1 MSNPKAI
8 KIIKEFIKQRDWEQ
22 FHDPKNLAISLN
34 LESSE
39 VLELFQWTKDN
50 EINKNKVTNLKDELA
65 DVYYWLLLLA
75 DHYDIDIDDALEE
88 KIKKNEKKYPIDK
101 SKEALKSIQ
110 NLTNVCS
117 QILSIQ

>member
-1 MSNPKAI
+1 MSNPKTI
-8 KIIKEFIKQRDWEQ
+8 EIIKEFIKQRDWEQ

-50 EINKNKVTNLKDELA
+50 EINKNRVTNLKDELA

-75 DHYDIDIDDALEE
+75 DHYEIDIEKALEE
-88 KIKKNEKKYPIDK
+88 KMKKIEEKYPIDK
-101 SKEALKSIQ
+101 SKGNSEKYSEF
-110 NLTNVCS
+110 N
-117 QILSIQ
+117 

>member
-50 EINKNKVTNLKDELA
+50 EINKNKATNLKDELA

-75 DHYDIDIDDALEE
+75 DYYDIDIEDALEE

-101 SKEALKSIQ
+101 SKGSSEKYSEF
-110 NLTNVCS
+110 N
-117 QILSIQ
+117 

>member
-1 MSNPKAI
+1 MGTI
-8 KIIKEFIKQRDWEQ
+8 Y
-22 FHDPKNLAISLN
+22 PKNLAISLN

-50 EINKNKVTNLKDELA
+50 EINKNKVENLKDELA

-75 DHYDIDIDDALEE
+75 DHYNIDIENALEE
-88 KIKKNEKKYPIDK
+88 KIKKNEKNIPQKNQR
-101 SKEALKSIQ
+101 EALKSIQ

>member
-1 MSNPKAI
+1 MSNPKSI
-8 KIIKEFIKQRDWEQ
+8 EIIKEFIKQRDWEQ

-50 EINKNKVTNLKDELA
+50 EINKNKITNLTDELA

-75 DHYDIDIDDALEE
+75 DHYDIDIESALEE

-101 SKEALKSIQ
+101 SKGNSEKYSEF
-110 NLTNVCS
+110 N
-117 QILSIQ
+117 

>member
-75 DHYDIDIDDALEE
+75 DHYDIDIEDALEE
-88 KIKKNEKKYPIDK
+88 KIKKKR
-101 SKEALKSIQ
+101 Q
-110 NLTNVCS
+110 NL
-117 QILSIQ
+117 LM

>member
-1 MSNPKAI
+1 MSELKAI
-8 KIIKEFIKQRDWEQ
+8 DKIKNFIQQRDWEQ

-50 EINKNKVTNLKDELA
+50 EINKNKITNLKDELA

-75 DHYDIDIDDALEE
+75 DHYEIDIEKALEE
-88 KIKKNEKKYPIDK
+88 KMKKNEEKYPIDK
-101 SKEALKSIQ
+101 SKGNSEKYSEF
-110 NLTNVCS
+110 N
-117 QILSIQ
+117 

>member
-22 FHDPKNLAISLN
+22 FHDPKNLAISLS

-75 DHYDIDIDDALEE
+75 DHYDIDIEDALEE

-101 SKEALKSIQ
+101 SKGSSEKYSEF
-110 NLTNVCS
+110 N
-117 QILSIQ
+117 

>member
-1 MSNPKAI
+1 MSNSKPI
-8 KIIKEFIKQRDWEQ
+8 EIIKEFIKQRDWEQ

-50 EINKNKVTNLKDELA
+50 EINKNRVTNLKDELA

-75 DHYDIDIDDALEE
+75 DHYDIDIEKALEE

-101 SKEALKSIQ
+101 SKGSSEKYSEF
-110 NLTNVCS
+110 N
-117 QILSIQ
+117 

>member
-8 KIIKEFIKQRDWEQ
+8 KIIKEFINQRDWEQ

-75 DHYDIDIDDALEE
+75 DHYDIDIEDALEE
-88 KIKKNEKKYPIDK
+88 KDKEKRKKISHRQIKGK
-101 SKEALKSIQ
+101 L
-110 NLTNVCS
+110 
-117 QILSIQ
+117 